1 MRWLKYIGLELG
13 SSTLQSCVIEYVRLA
28 QMGIE
33 DPNSHSGYRTRALGR
48 QAQSQQRDRGEV
60 EDRE

>member
-1 MRWLKYIGLELG
+1 MIDGVQRVLG
-13 SSTLQSCVIEYVRLA
+13 HKRVRLA

-48 QAQSQQRDRGEV
+48 QAQSQQRDRGDV